1 MREGYKLREIL
12 FKAKRVDNN
21 KWEYGLIAR
30 IGIETSNIINKEFEI
45 LVPVKTKTISQFTG
59 LTDKNGSKIFEND
72 ILDISYFLTKYKGVV
87 TFGLNKPFEMTEE
100 YECGNQGF
108 YVETKAPK
116 PNTFRKDLYFYI
128 SHSNVIGTIFDN
140 SELIGGL

>member
-59 LTDKNGSKIFEND
+59 LTDENEVKIFEND
-72 ILDISYFLTKYKGVV
+72 IV
-87 TFGLNKPFEMTEE
+87 E
-100 YECGNQGF
+100 YEDAYNDDVFVNTGEVYWCEDTMCFYFTERQSISMSDF
-108 YVETKAPK
+108 YV
-116 PNTFRKDLYFYI
+116 
-128 SHSNVIGTIFDN
+128 SNDKMEDVRVIGNVFDN
-140 SELIGGL
+140 PELIGGK

>member
-45 LVPVKTKTISQFTG
+45 LVPVKTKNHIAIHR
-59 LTDKNGSKIFEND
+59 LNG
-72 ILDISYFLTKYKGVV
+72 
-87 TFGLNKPFEMTEE
+87 
-100 YECGNQGF
+100 
-108 YVETKAPK
+108 
-116 PNTFRKDLYFYI
+116 
-128 SHSNVIGTIFDN
+128 
-140 SELIGGL
+140 